1 MKGGGLVLTEFPED
15 YVCCGQITI
24 SDWLQSR
31 IKDRTVKDL
40 TSWINTQGRSQYGQ
54 VKSVIRKTGLIE
66 SEYQTDLL
74 TNAVSVYILK
84 MSQGY
89 MEYLQSEGAE
99 EVKFDF
105 DRFRDYCKHQSGSIK
120 FGDDEEASRGC
131 TFKDE
136 KPATC
141 WSDWQKCNRENC
153 PFLKR
158 GEL

>member
-1 MKGGGLVLTEFPED
+1 MTEFPD
-15 YVCCGQITI
+15 NYVCSGQITI

-66 SEYQTDLL
+66 SNYQTDLL

-89 MEYLQSEGAE
+89 MEYLKSEGAE

-105 DRFRDYCKHQSGSIK
+105 VRFREYCKHQSGSIK
-120 FGDDEEASRGC
+120 FGDDEEVSLGC

-136 KPATC
+136 RSATC
-141 WSDWQKCNRENC
+141 WDDWQKCNEQNC
-153 PFLKR
+153 PFMKKMK

>member
-1 MKGGGLVLTEFPED
+1 MTEFPDD
-15 YVCCGQITI
+15 YACCGQITI

-31 IKDRTVKDL
+31 VKDRTVKDL

-66 SEYQTDLL
+66 SNYQTDLL

-105 DRFRDYCKHQSGSIK
+105 ERFRDYCKHQSGSIK
-120 FGDDEEASRGC
+120 FGDDEEPSRGC

-136 KPATC
+136 KSASC
-141 WSDWQKCNRENC
+141 WDDWQKCNRANC
-153 PFLKR
+153 PFLK
-158 GEL
+158 GGTNDTDQ